1 MLKYLNSLPDYKL
14 IEIWNVYCEPED
26 RIMHMEDGV
35 LNTLGYPPVALAKA
49 VYYGDVDFN
58 DRYFRIKNGNI
69 FSLDNS
75 YDNNS
80 PIDIQVLADILE
92 AYNYQPGDVC

>member
-69 FSLDNS
+69 FFVKDSSLT
-75 YDNNS
+75 
-80 PIDIQVLADILE
+80 
-92 AYNYQPGDVC
+92 